1 VAWSDP
7 LFGYCERDVPGLLAE
22 PLNAASNV
30 AYLLAGIGLFRLQ
43 AAMIR
48 RGETVPGEVQSLPWL
63 SVAVATCSLLFH
75 LFATRWS
82 GALDSLAILLWCAVG
97 IYSVVR
103 RGTRLASAWPLA
115 AAIAFAA
122 TSFGLSRALPPG
134 LLGGSAAY
142 LPNLVALAAVAV
154 YLRFVGAPAGAGFT
168 GATVLF
174 AAALVVRTA
183 DRPLCAAIPSGTH
196 FVWHLMTGWLLW
208 RVGRELTLRRY
219 QRSQTSA

>member
-1 VAWSDP
+1 MPWSDP
-7 LFGYCERDVPGLLAE
+7 LFGYCEREIPGLLAE

-30 AYLLAGIGLFRLQ
+30 AYLLAGIGLLRLQ
-43 AAMIR
+43 AAMMR
-48 RGETVPGEVQSLPWL
+48 RGEQLPGEVRLLPYL
-63 SVAVATCSLLFH
+63 SIAVALCSLLFH
-75 LFATRWS
+75 LLATRWS

-97 IYSVVR
+97 IFSYVR
-103 RGTRLASAWPLA
+103 RGARLPSPWPLT

-122 TSFGLSRALPPG
+122 ISFGLSRALPPG

-142 LPNLVALAAVAV
+142 LPNLIALAAVAV
-154 YLRFVGAPAGAGFT
+154 HLHFVGAQASGGFA

-196 FVWHLMTGWLLW
+196 FVWHLMTGLLLW

-219 QRSQTSA
+219 RPSHKAA